1 MRRLRVLVR
10 RRALEQTMDDELRHH
25 IECEVS
31 EHIRA
36 GMSPEEACRVAKAQ
50 FGGVEQI
57 KEEARDARGTR
68 PLEDLIADIG
78 YATRVLRRNPGFTVG
93 AVLTFAL
100 GCGAASAIFSVVY
113 GVLLRPLPY
122 ADPGRL
128 VVLWERNASRTTD
141 RNVVSV
147 ANFQAW
153 RERSEAFDGMAA
165 LVPRPVTLMDAGVP
179 ERVAGA
185 EVSPG
190 YFRMLGATPALG
202 RDFEADDENRADS
215 LVVIL
220 SDGLWRRRFG
230 ADPAVVGRTVL
241 IGGTPHSVVGV
252 MSAEFE
258 PPQFGWLGA
267 QELWFPFK
275 ATPENRAWGRF
286 LLVVARLRPSISLA
300 RARAEM
306 AVVGDRL
313 AREVKADEGW
323 TVTVIPLAAQ
333 ITGDVR
339 TALLVLQGA
348 GGLLL
353 IIAVMNVGTL
363 SRSQTLRRAQEL
375 ATRRSLGATDGRLF
389 RQLFTQS
396 ALVGVLGAAV
406 GCLVAWPT
414 MRLIVWLAPDGVPR
428 LDAVRLDTPVL
439 VATLSMAL
447 LATLLFGAMGARVS
461 PGAESAL
468 AIRNAGGRTTARAG
482 GGALVVIE
490 IAVAFAIGVMAALA
504 ARSFV
509 SLRAVDLG
517 FHADDVVAARV
528 ALGSEQDESPARDRA
543 SFEALLERVRAIPG
557 VQSAGLINTRPFGG
571 AGPATEVTD
580 PRPTGPGPAPS
591 IVADIRLADAAF
603 FRALRIPI
611 ERGAVFEAHEPI
623 DGTPRVV
630 ISQSLHDTLW
640 RGEDPIGRQLRLE
653 LYGGITAVVIGVV
666 PDLHLMDVR
675 TPPRPA
681 AYLADARFPDR
692 ERDVVVRF
700 SGHPEWIVPSLR
712 TVLSTLEPGATL
724 YRIAMLPSLVGA
736 SLARDRLTALL
747 LSGFAGLAV
756 LLSAVGVFGVI
767 STETARRRREIG
779 IRMAVGAEPSRVVLM
794 LLGQALGRAS
804 AGVAGG
810 TAVALLSA
818 HLMKS
823 LLFGV
828 APHDPASFL
837 TITMVVVGAAAIA
850 TLVPA
855 IRAIRASP
863 LAVLREG

>member
-1 MRRLRVLVR
+1 
-10 RRALEQTMDDELRHH
+10 MDDELRHH

-36 GMSPEEACRVAKAQ
+36 GMSPEEARRVAVAQ
-50 FGGVEQI
+50 FGGIEQV

-68 PLEDLIADIG
+68 PLEDLIVDIG
-78 YATRVLRRNPGFTVG
+78 YAARVLRRNPGFTAG

-100 GCGAASAIFSVVY
+100 GCGAATAIFSVVY

-122 ADPGRL
+122 ADPHRL
-128 VVLWERNASRTTD
+128 VVLWERNAARTTD

-153 RERSEAFDGMAA
+153 RGRSEAFDGMAA
-165 LVPRPVTLMDAGVP
+165 LVPRPVTLTDAGVP

-190 YFRMLGATPALG
+190 YFRLLGVTPALG
-202 RDFEADDENRADS
+202 RDFEPDDENRADS
-215 LVVIL
+215 RVVIL
-220 SDGLWRRRFG
+220 SDGLWKRRFG
-230 ADPAVVGRTVL
+230 ADPAVVGRTLL

-267 QELWFPFK
+267 QDLWFPFK

-286 LLVVARLRPSISLA
+286 LLVVARLRSSMSLE

-306 AVVGDRL
+306 TVLADRL
-313 AREVKADEGW
+313 AHEVKADEGW

-348 GGLLL
+348 VGLLL

-363 SRSQTLRRAQEL
+363 SLSQTLRRAQEL

-414 MRLIVWLAPDGVPR
+414 MRLIVWLAPGGVPR
-428 LDAVRLDTPVL
+428 LNAVRVDTPVL
-439 VATLSMAL
+439 LATMSMAI
-447 LATLLFGAMGARVS
+447 LATLLFGSIGARGNA
-461 PGAESAL
+461 GADSAL
-468 AIRNAGGRTTARAG
+468 LMRNAGGRATARAG

-490 IAVAFAIGVMAALA
+490 IAVALTIGVMAALA

-517 FHADDVVAARV
+517 FHADGVVAARV
-528 ALGSEQDESPARDRA
+528 ALGGEQGESPARDHA
-543 SFEALLERVRAIPG
+543 SFEALLERVRAMPG

-571 AGPATEVTD
+571 LGVATNVSD
-580 PRPTGPGPAPS
+580 PRPTKQEPAPS
-591 IVADIRLADAAF
+591 FVADIRLADGAF
-603 FRALRIPI
+603 FRALRIPT
-611 ERGAVFEAHEPI
+611 ERGAVFEPHEPT

-640 RGEDPIGRQLRLE
+640 RGEDPVGRQLRLE
-653 LYGGITAVVIGVV
+653 LYGGITADVIGVV

-675 TPPRPA
+675 TPPRPT

-700 SGHPEWIVPSLR
+700 SGSPESIVPSLR

-724 YRIAMLPSLVGA
+724 YRITMLPNLVAA

-767 STETARRRREIG
+767 SAETARRRKEIG

-794 LLGQALGRAS
+794 LLGQALARAT

-810 TAVALLSA
+810 TAVALLFA
-818 HLMKS
+818 RLMKS

-828 APHDPASFL
+828 VPYDPASFL
-837 TITMVVVGAAAIA
+837 IIAVVVVVAVAIA
-850 TLVPA
+850 TIVPA
-855 IRAIRASP
+855 IQAIRSSP